1 MYHCVVHFYEMGR
14 QDSSMVQLRKI
25 KPLERFLHVFSDS
38 EELDRELA
46 QTADV
51 IFLNVQ
57 GMDDSQIHTAMDGVI
72 ACKKDE
78 AELIILLDK
87 EQAQPLLDSYGK
99 QITDF
104 WFLPLSDTEAQFH
117 FRRWQNSYKLKK
129 DFWLVNNY
137 LDSTIN
143 CVPHM
148 IWYKDKEGA
157 HMKVNNAFCESVN
170 KTMEQVQGRGH
181 YYIWDLSPDEYAKGE
196 FICME
201 SEYEV
206 MEKRKTCVFEE
217 NVKIK
222 DEMRQLKTFKAPLF
236 DLDGSVMGTVGV
248 ATDVTQERLYEQMII
263 NNANTDFLTGLYNR
277 RYISDYIEQQEDK
290 PMVIYYIDLDNFK
303 SVNDMYGHQEGDNAL
318 QLTASVLLRC
328 MPDTMIARAG
338 GDEFIIIEIGN
349 YTEDGIEGKKRQ
361 IEKELNAAFQAQEK
375 LSLVSASI
383 GVAHSKKGK
392 NVMDDLITEADK
404 NMYREKEGKK
414 RAR

>member
-1 MYHCVVHFYEMGR
+1 
-14 QDSSMVQLRKI
+14 
-25 KPLERFLHVFSDS
+25 
-38 EELDRELA
+38 
-46 QTADV
+46 
-51 IFLNVQ
+51 
-57 GMDDSQIHTAMDGVI
+57 
-72 ACKKDE
+72 
-78 AELIILLDK
+78 
-87 EQAQPLLDSYGK
+87 
-99 QITDF
+99 
-104 WFLPLSDTEAQFH
+104 
-117 FRRWQNSYKLKK
+117 
-129 DFWLVNNY
+129 
-137 LDSTIN
+137 
-143 CVPHM
+143 
-148 IWYKDKEGA
+148 
-157 HMKVNNAFCESVN
+157 
-170 KTMEQVQGRGH
+170 
-181 YYIWDLSPDEYAKGE
+181 
-196 FICME
+196 
-201 SEYEV
+201 
-206 MEKRKTCVFEE
+206 
-217 NVKIK
+217 
-222 DEMRQLKTFKAPLF
+222 
-236 DLDGSVMGTVGV
+236 MGTVGV

>member
-1 MYHCVVHFYEMGR
+1 ME
-14 QDSSMVQLRKI
+14 QLRKI

-57 GMDDSQIHTAMDGVI
+57 GMDDSRIHTVMDGVI

-78 AELIILLDK
+78 AELILLLDK

-338 GDEFIIIEIGN
+338 GDEFIIIELGS
-349 YTEDGIEGKKRQ
+349 YTEDGIEGKRKQ